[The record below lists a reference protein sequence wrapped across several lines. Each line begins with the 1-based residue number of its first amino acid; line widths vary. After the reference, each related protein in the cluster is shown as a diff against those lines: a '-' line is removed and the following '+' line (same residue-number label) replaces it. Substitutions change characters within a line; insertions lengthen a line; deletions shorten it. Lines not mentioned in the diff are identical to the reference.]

1 MEPDRRACL
10 GHGYLSVDQR
20 FQEFSHVADEH
31 DIGLPK
37 KMSKEIE
44 TKCLTEVLR
53 IKFIF
58 LAVRS
63 AFQLV
68 LFLKG
73 RLKKSISCQICAKCN
88 LELIFF

>member
-1 MEPDRRACL
+1 MRKEL
-10 GHGYLSVDQR
+10 GSRQYLSVDQR

-37 KMSKEIE
+37 RMSKEIE
-44 TKCLTEVLR
+44 TKLNLS
-53 IKFIF
+53 F

-73 RLKKSISCQICAKCN
+73 R
-88 LELIFF
+88 